1 MNVQLRLQTAQ
12 DRMSTSEDSPL
23 VPWVRVGRDRRDDP
37 QPVRSSVAISFGS
50 PAQDSGVA
58 RLDLN
63 DVLVRHPQA
72 TFLMRV
78 TSDAMRDA
86 GIDDGDLVLVD
97 RSIEPLHGHVVVAVV
112 DGDFVCRRLV
122 THGAL
127 CLRASQPAHADIVPT
142 DEQGLQVWGVVT
154 TVIRS
159 LPV

>member
-1 MNVQLRLQTAQ
+1 
-12 DRMSTSEDSPL
+12 MSSSEDSPL
-23 VPWVRVGRDRRDDP
+23 VPWVRVGRDRREDP

-63 DVLVRHPQA
+63 DVLIRHAQA

-112 DGDFVCRRLV
+112 DDEFVCRRLV
-122 THGAL
+122 THEGL
-127 CLRASQPAHADIVPT
+127 CLRASHPAQADIVPT
-142 DEQGLQVWGVVT
+142 EEQGLQVWGVVT